1 MFGKI
6 LLKILRILGHIVTL
20 GLYRYLKKKY
30 DE

>member
-6 LLKILRILGHIVTL
+6 LLKILRLLGNIITL
-20 GLYRYLKKKY
+20 GIYRYLKKKY